1 MGQNTA
7 TLQYLQTMKAVYI
20 TYCSYA
26 KPARYDVFERIGFYI
41 NNTLLCLSAP
51 SKVTGYDDEVSES
64 WNYLKLRPC
73 AINDKNQRWAIKDNT
88 IYSADSRFKV
98 VHTKWYTAIAKDTK
112 GFYTHRL
119 TDSMNEWINTVA
131 KPMNLTIKT
140 ILAWTFVDS
149 SSWSLYYIQNNSSY
163 AGEGALNYLYC
174 NPENGHIAQYYN
186 KNRSLYCMQSN
197 QSKGE
202 DWNWVSWQ
210 YCDYTIPRNRDSKY
224 WEPFLFTDNE
234 GFLKDYLGNVLTIAQ
249 YGAHWGVPYT
259 IKPTYDSTTSAP
271 KSDFVF
277 SKDMDYYNRIAFG
290 NLRDNLEYCP
300 APGYESS
307 IISHRTKRTLPQQ
320 FSLTQEWIDR
330 LYSIAT
336 TSNVEERG
344 LIGICGVCLLHSY
357 SMIAEMQ
364 EYAFGSPPSNRG
376 YFFDIAF
383 HQNPFNSFSSRFPLL
398 AQRLQ
403 DSMQFFDLPYLQG
416 ENRLRRY
423 RRSLYAMSLAML
435 PQYQWY
441 IQNFSDDISTI
452 RDMISNLLTYQN
464 GSLFMYVVVRSDS
477 SGTRQTAHAEPIL
490 RTQNGL
496 VIIPTNATNHTREQF
511 ASLLN
516 PLTSLDE
523 VLYRLSFEGTR
534 QIYSLGI
541 YQITGI
547 YENPLNLMITQSN
560 CSGDGEY
567 RRGDRRVFSSDLINQ
582 CSSRRCLLQ

>member
-41 NNTLLCLSAP
+41 NNTWLCLSAP
-51 SKVTGYDDEVSES
+51 SKVTGYDDEASES

-98 VHTKWYTAIAKDTK
+98 VHTKWYAAIAKDTK

-186 KNRSLYCMQSN
+186 K
-197 QSKGE
+197 
-202 DWNWVSWQ
+202 D
-210 YCDYTIPRNRDSKY
+210 
-224 WEPFLFTDNE
+224 
-234 GFLKDYLGNVLTIAQ
+234 
-249 YGAHWGVPYT
+249 
-259 IKPTYDSTTSAP
+259 
-271 KSDFVF
+271 
-277 SKDMDYYNRIAFG
+277 
-290 NLRDNLEYCP
+290 
-300 APGYESS
+300 
-307 IISHRTKRTLPQQ
+307 
-320 FSLTQEWIDR
+320 
-330 LYSIAT
+330 
-336 TSNVEERG
+336 
-344 LIGICGVCLLHSY
+344 
-357 SMIAEMQ
+357 
-364 EYAFGSPPSNRG
+364 
-376 YFFDIAF
+376 
-383 HQNPFNSFSSRFPLL
+383 
-398 AQRLQ
+398 
-403 DSMQFFDLPYLQG
+403 
-416 ENRLRRY
+416 
-423 RRSLYAMSLAML
+423 
-435 PQYQWY
+435 
-441 IQNFSDDISTI
+441 
-452 RDMISNLLTYQN
+452 

-477 SGTRQTAHAEPIL
+477 SGTRRTAHAEPIL

-516 PLTSLDE
+516 PLTSVDE
-523 VLYRLSFEGTR
+523 VLYRLSLEGTR

-560 CSGDGEY
+560 CSGDGEH